1 MSGTTT
7 ISDQYIFNLSLIS
20 KDGAIELKT
29 LMGKNV
35 SVGVLMADGSESYIN
50 GYVNLFG
57 FSHSDGGF
65 AFYHAEIVPWLTYL
79 KRRVN
84 SRIFQDLNVLG
95 VLDKIYKG
103 DHGGLAT
110 YEFRTSKSYPPEN
123 YIVQY
128 DETGEH
134 FTCRLMEK
142 YGLFYYFEHS
152 AGSHIMVINDDSCN
166 AGFCPPFAGKCKV
179 FRAPRITGKS
189 RVIAGR
195 DAGRCAFLMSDRAA
209 SRPFYGR

>member
-1 MSGTTT
+1 
-7 ISDQYIFNLSLIS
+7 
-20 KDGAIELKT
+20 
-29 LMGKNV
+29 
-35 SVGVLMADGSESYIN
+35 
-50 GYVNLFG
+50 
-57 FSHSDGGF
+57 
-65 AFYHAEIVPWLTYL
+65 HAEIVPWLTYL

-123 YIVQY
+123 HIVQY
-128 DETGEH
+128 DETDEH

-152 AGSHIMVINDDSCN
+152 AGSHIMVISDDSCN
-166 AGFCPPFAGKCKV
+166 AG
-179 FRAPRITGKS
+179 
-189 RVIAGR
+189 
-195 DAGRCAFLMSDRAA
+195 
-209 SRPFYGR
+209 